1 MLRIK
6 KHTRE
11 LFRKIFE
18 NLKPPADISISE
30 WADRYRKL
38 SPESSAL
45 PGQWHTISYQKEIM
59 DSINNLSVEKTVVMS
74 SAQIGKTDAF
84 ILNAIAYYM
93 VHEPSPIMVMQPTL
107 TMGETF
113 SKDRLGPMLRDT
125 PALKGVVDEGKRS
138 GSTILHKVFPGGHIT
153 IVGSNSPQSLA
164 SRPIRILL
172 ADEIDRYP
180 VTAGKEGDP
189 LALAAKRQT
198 TYWNRREINISTPTI
213 ANLSRIELEYKHSS
227 KGEWNVPC
235 PSCGEYQP
243 LVWDNVKYDDENLG
257 KIEYVCQSCGAIH
270 SEYEWKELFNDGKY
284 IHEFPDCKI
293 KGFHLNSLASPFVEW
308 HDIVEKY
315 IKAKEEEKKGNC
327 ELIKTF
333 VNTEQGLPY
342 EEPGEVIEYANLL
355 ERCEEY
361 EAEVPTEVICLTAG
375 IDTQDDRF
383 EVEVVGWGE
392 EKESWGIKYARIYG
406 DLEREEI
413 WNELDIFLSQSF
425 MKADGTKLNIICA
438 CIDSGGHFTNE
449 VYKFCKTKVSRRIFA
464 IKGSNNATA
473 PFISQPSRNNR
484 EKTPLFTIGVDTGK
498 ALMNSRLKLETPGAG
513 YCHFPSNGDRGYD
526 ETYFKYLTAEK
537 MVVKYKNGRAVFTWI
552 LKDSNQKRNEPWDVR
567 NYATA
572 ALEIASP
579 TLKKSAENY
588 KKHKKS
594 TGRRQRGQGY

>member
-1 MLRIK
+1 MKVK
-6 KHTRE
+6 KNTKD
-11 LFRKIFE
+11 LFRKIFK
-18 NLKPPADISISE
+18 NLKPPEDITISE
-30 WADRYRKL
+30 WADRFRKL

-45 PGQWHTISYQKEIM
+45 PGQWHTVSYQKEIM

-84 ILNAIAYYM
+84 ILNAIGYYM
-93 VHEPSPIMVMQPTL
+93 VHEPSPIMVLQPTL

-113 SKDRLGPMLRDT
+113 SKDRLVPMLRDT
-125 PALKGVVDEGKRS
+125 PILKGIIDEGKRS

-198 TYWNRREINISTPTI
+198 TYWNKREVNISTPTI
-213 ANLSRIELEYKHSS
+213 ANLSRIELEFKHSS

-243 LVWDNVKYDDENLG
+243 LVWDHVKYNIEKLNR
-257 KIEYVCQSCGAIH
+257 IEYICQKCGAVH
-270 SEYEWKELFNDGKY
+270 SEYEWKELFDDGKY
-284 IHEFPDCKI
+284 VHEVPNCKI
-293 KGFHLNSLASPFVEW
+293 RGFHLNSLASPFVEW
-308 HDIVEKY
+308 KEIVEKY
-315 IKAKEEEKKGNC
+315 IKAKEEEKKGNY

-333 VNTEQGLPY
+333 VNTEEGLPY
-342 EEPGEVIEYANLL
+342 EEPGEVIEYADLL
-355 ERCEEY
+355 ERREKY
-361 EAEVPTEVICLTAG
+361 EAEVPAEVICLTAG

-383 EVEVVGWGE
+383 EIEVVGWGV
-392 EKESWGIKYARIYG
+392 EKESWGIKYTKIYG
-406 DLEREEI
+406 DLEQEGI
-413 WNELDIFLSQSF
+413 WNELDTFLNQPF
-425 MKADGTKLNIICA
+425 IRADGIKLKIICA

-449 VYKFCKTKVSRRIFA
+449 VYKFCKTKISRRIFA

-473 PFISQPSRNNR
+473 PFISAPSRNNR

-498 ALMNSRLKLETPGAG
+498 ALMNNRLKLKTQGAG
-513 YCHFPSNGDRGYD
+513 YCHFPINLDRGYD
-526 ETYFKYLTAEK
+526 ETYFKHLTAEK
-537 MVVKYKNGRAVFTWI
+537 MVVKYKNGRAVFTWV
-552 LKDSNQKRNEPWDVR
+552 LKDANQKRNEPWDIR

-579 TLKKSAENY
+579 TLKRETETQKKPKKSA
-588 KKHKKS
+588 
-594 TGRRQRGQGY
+594 GRRIRSTRY